1 MMRKFLL
8 TIFLLG
14 AFVAAT
20 PAQSKADQTIA
31 NARDEFFDI
40 KNRSIEMERMKREAY
55 KLKFS
60 ENFTL
65 KFPEIK
71 EDFERIQKINDE
83 LLKLTAA
90 KTSLNNSTVSKFV
103 SEINRRAVRLRSNLF
118 PAEPERKKEA
128 KNKQPISV
136 ESKDVRTLLA
146 VLDESINSF
155 VHSSLFQNIN
165 LVNMADSLK
174 AQKDL
179 EAIINA
185 SSTIEAKTKNA
196 G

>member
-1 MMRKFLL
+1 MMKKFLL
-8 TIFLLG
+8 MIFLLG
-14 AFVAAT
+14 AFTAAT

-40 KNRSIEMERMKREAY
+40 KNRSIELERMKREAS
-55 KLKFS
+55 KLRFS

-71 EDFERIQKINDE
+71 EDFERIQKINYE

-90 KTSLNNSTVSKFV
+90 KAPLSDSDISKFV
-103 SEINRRAVRLRSNLF
+103 SEINRRAARLHKNLF
-118 PAEPERKKEA
+118 PVEYEQKKES
-128 KNKQPISV
+128 KNKKPNSI
-136 ESKDVRTLLA
+136 ESQYLKTLLA
-146 VLDESINSF
+146 VLDESIDSF

-165 LVNMADSLK
+165 LVNTADSLK

-179 EAIINA
+179 ETIISV
-185 SSTIEAKTKNA
+185 SSRIKAKTKN
-196 G
+196 

>member
-103 SEINRRAVRLRSNLF
+103 SEINRRAARLRSNLF

>member
-1 MMRKFLL
+1 MKKFLL
-8 TIFLLG
+8 MIFLLG

-65 KFPEIK
+65 RFPEIK

-90 KTSLNNSTVSKFV
+90 KAPLNDSAVSKF
-103 SEINRRAVRLRSNLF
+103 
-118 PAEPERKKEA
+118 
-128 KNKQPISV
+128 
-136 ESKDVRTLLA
+136 
-146 VLDESINSF
+146 
-155 VHSSLFQNIN
+155 
-165 LVNMADSLK
+165 
-174 AQKDL
+174 
-179 EAIINA
+179 
-185 SSTIEAKTKNA
+185 
-196 G
+196 